1 MTDVAVTPSVLH
13 SGASLL
19 GVLVVFYGPD
29 LGPWLAVLIA
39 SSVGSLWTVSLI
51 KTSTKFVAFL
61 LWIRTILTA
70 CILTG
75 ALVVLMGSYINAS
88 IDYLLPI
95 TAFCLGALGDKF
107 ESLRVV
113 LTNRLSS
120 WLGGRNQ

>member
-1 MTDVAVTPSVLH
+1 MVDPTATPTVLH

-19 GVLVVFYGPD
+19 GALVVFYGPD
-29 LGPWLAVLIA
+29 LGPWIAVLIA
-39 SSVGSLWTVSLI
+39 SSVGSFWTVGLM
-51 KTSTKFVAFL
+51 KTSTRFVAFL

-75 ALVVLMGSYINAS
+75 ALVVLMGSYINTS
-88 IDYLLPI
+88 VDYLLPI

-120 WLGGRNQ
+120 WFGGQNQ